1 MFLDFLAAKRNL
13 STKILNAFVTDKE
26 EEAVA
31 GKRGRNVEGNN
42 IKRLE
47 S

>member
-26 EEAVA
+26 EAEAVA
-31 GKRGRNVEGNN
+31 AGEGEKR
-42 IKRLE
+42 
-47 S
+47 